1 MAQSSTGNGKWST
14 NFDTVRRHD
23 LFRNPPSDK
32 SAYPTLASAV
42 DPHVQS
48 FNAVFAEKGQLY
60 HALRDIGTKTFFDG
74 NPNEP
79 FTAEGPR
86 RNKLQVRVKEV
97 FLEKSMLPPSNK
109 IDKKREILPVECRE
123 RHCTYRGRFRGR
135 FEWRINE
142 GEWRESVR
150 EFGSLPI
157 MLRVRLSAPFPKQLL
172 IILAVKPLPPRGS
185 LPKGACRQKRR
196 N

>member
-1 MAQSSTGNGKWST
+1 MAPAKETGKWST
-14 NFDTVRRHD
+14 EFDTVRRHN
-23 LFRNPPSDK
+23 LFRNPPTDK

-48 FNAVFAEKGQLY
+48 FNAIFAEKGQLH

-79 FTAEGPR
+79 FSADGPR

-97 FLEKSMLPPSNK
+97 FLEKSLLPPSNK

-123 RHCTYRGRFRGR
+123 RHVTYRGRFRGR
-135 FEWRINE
+135 FEWRVNE
-142 GEWRESVR
+142 GEWKESVR

-157 MLRVRLSAPFPKQLL
+157 MLRVGFSWEY
-172 IILAVKPLPPRGS
+172 LPS
-185 LPKGACRQKRR
+185 CD
-196 N
+196 

>member
-1 MAQSSTGNGKWST
+1 MCPPEQIKRKWGT
-14 NFDTVRRHD
+14 EFDTLRRHA
-23 LFRNPPSDK
+23 LFSNPPSDK
-32 SAYPTLASAV
+32 TAYPSLASAI
-42 DPHVQS
+42 DPHVNS
-48 FNAVFAEKGQLY
+48 FNEVFAPNGQLY
-60 HALRDIGTKTFFDG
+60 HALKDVGTKTFLDG
-74 NPNEP
+74 EPN
-79 FTAEGPR
+79 ALNDGS
-86 RNKLQVRVKEV
+86 RNRLQVRVREV

-157 MLRVRLSAPFPKQLL
+157 MLRVRFLAP
-172 IILAVKPLPPRGS
+172 I
-185 LPKGACRQKRR
+185 
-196 N
+196 